1 MSITPEEYSSALAA
15 ACGGN
20 LAAAVLYGSSAAG
33 DAIPGRS
40 GHNMALL
47 LKRTGPAEL
56 AALAAASR
64 VWLKAGNPAP
74 MIFTPEQFAGS
85 ADSFPIELADMKE
98 FHRVLYGE
106 DPLAS
111 VAIDPAD
118 LRLAVEREIKS
129 KLLLLRKTCV
139 AVGGDRRAIEDLM
152 TGSLSQFLVLC
163 RAALRLKEAKVPSSK
178 LECAEK
184 LAAHAGF
191 DPAAFRE
198 VHALKAGG
206 PRPSAEASA
215 ALFARYLAAVE
226 AFAAAVDAWDGK

>member
-1 MSITPEEYSSALAA
+1 MHIKPEEYASALSA
-15 ACGGN
+15 ACGDN

-40 GHNMALL
+40 DHNMALL
-47 LKRTGPAEL
+47 LRRTGPAEL
-56 AALAAASR
+56 SALASASR
-64 VWLKAGNPAP
+64 AWLKAGNPAP
-74 MIFTPEQFAGS
+74 MIFTPEQFARS

-98 FHRVLYGE
+98 FHRTLFGE
-106 DPLAS
+106 DPLTGVTIA
-111 VAIDPAD
+111 PAD
-118 LRLAVEREIKS
+118 LRLAVERELKS

-139 AVGGDRRAIEDLM
+139 AVGGDRRAIEELM

-178 LECAEK
+178 LECAER
-184 LAAHAGF
+184 LAPHAGF
-191 DPAAFRE
+191 DAAAFRE

-206 PRPSAEASA
+206 PRPSAGDSA

-226 AFAAAVDAWDGK
+226 AFAAAVDGWDGK